1 MCFGAKDRDI
11 FWLLLVRFLKLRTN
25 VINKIYM
32 QGISLLMIPKL
43 KIISP
48 LSGYI
53 YNKTKIDEAKATIK
67 NFPFPANNTTH
78 VCLVTAKFAN
88 NGVRRLGVKLIRR
101 AETHR
106 CRQRSDFPFIRLLWE
121 VDACREQKYKLSK
134 VARDGQGRR

>member
-53 YNKTKIDEAKATIK
+53 YIYI
-67 NFPFPANNTTH
+67 
-78 VCLVTAKFAN
+78 
-88 NGVRRLGVKLIRR
+88 
-101 AETHR
+101 
-106 CRQRSDFPFIRLLWE
+106 
-121 VDACREQKYKLSK
+121 
-134 VARDGQGRR
+134 